1 MSQRKKNRGI
11 PQHLR
16 KAILVRDKYTC
27 RKCDLQ
33 DQTGNIL
40 DVHHILPRICS
51 GDDFE
56 ENLITLCRDCH
67 YYAPN
72 NKADFEEYVQEKME
86 GSSTM
91 LLLAFK
97 KFRERYNDEE
107 WKLLEEKAKKE
118 KKI

>member
-1 MSQRKKNRGI
+1 LAQ
-11 PQHLR
+11 
-16 KAILVRDKYTC
+16 
-27 RKCDLQ
+27 
-33 DQTGNIL
+33 
-40 DVHHILPRICS
+40 
-51 GDDFE
+51 

>member
-1 MSQRKKNRGI
+1 MIKNFWLKKSFCEFC
-11 PQHLR
+11 
-16 KAILVRDKYTC
+16 KV
-27 RKCDLQ
+27 
-33 DQTGNIL
+33 
-40 DVHHILPRICS
+40 
-51 GDDFE
+51 
-56 ENLITLCRDCH
+56 LCRDCH

-91 LLLAFK
+91 LFLAFK